1 MKKIIVNILVMSLI
15 LLIALTSS
23 YWQEMIINQW
33 AIVLLKI
40 IEFICLFLLI
50 GSPITYLVSF
60 ISKKNKELESIIMI
74 IIFTPIISL
83 TTSSMGSYKPN
94 KKDIP
99 CEVIQYK
106 IKKEKE
112 LKIAREKE
120 RIEFNKKIDQQ
131 YKGKYTFKEVYKLRR
146 ILGAYSNIQWPAVG
160 VVGMMNSGL
169 LSKSNIMTFH
179 NKKTCEMAAL
189 SKFTCIYIE

>member
-1 MKKIIVNILVMSLI
+1 MKKTIENILVMFLI
-15 LLIALTSS
+15 LLIALISS

-33 AIVLLKI
+33 GIGLLKI
-40 IEFICLFLLI
+40 IEFICLFIII
-50 GSPITYLVSF
+50 GSPITYLVSY
-60 ISKKNKELESIIMI
+60 ITKNNKELENLIMI

-83 TTSSMGSYKPN
+83 TTSSMGLYKPN

-99 CEVIQYK
+99 YEVVRYK

-112 LKIAREKE
+112 LKISREKE

-146 ILGAYSNIQWPAVG
+146 ILGAYSNIQWPTIG
-160 VVGMMNSGL
+160 VVGMNSGL
-169 LSKSNIMTFH
+169 LSKSNIMTFN
-179 NKKTCEMAAL
+179 NKKTCEMVAL
-189 SKFTCIYIE
+189 SKFTCIYID